1 MDPAHPV
8 DPEVDTEVDGATP
21 AGRSRGPWRI
31 GTPVVV
37 LLSGVL
43 FVASATTSGG
53 TDLRP
58 GRYTDLA
65 SLTQS
70 ESESYEALQAEAAS
84 LRTEVEA
91 LTNDIDDV
99 RVRREHRVAEEL
111 KGPAGLEAVSGEGLR
126 IVLSDAPDDAFEDAL
141 REPDPEARLQ
151 RLVVHQ
157 QDIQAVVNALW
168 AGGAEAV
175 TIQGQR
181 VVTTTGIR
189 CTGSTVQLQGVPYP
203 EPYEIEAVGDPQTL
217 QAAIDADQDVTDF
230 RVDAASPDI
239 GIGWELD
246 QEPEVDAPAYEGLI
260 TMDSAR
266 PQD

>member
-8 DPEVDTEVDGATP
+8 DPEVGTEVDGATP

-168 AGGAEAV
+168 AGGARAV